1 MMERGMRTAGL
12 VLALLVLGAAAAG
25 YQWARSRVL
34 TGLYAERLEG
44 LSQEYAR
51 LMEQYDQ
58 AVEAS
63 AVTEILVDP
72 DHRVSVVVRSTAGI
86 LRRIET
92 PFDGR
97 NELHVDFVVQAG
109 RLFIRRVY
117 DERTPPRHGLLV
129 DPELAELDWSDPAV
143 ARGLSVYRGRLVPGR
158 WLVTTTGNGA
168 LDLERAPTPPVP
180 LEAAPRI
187 RNFEAVEEAIEEDYR
202 QVTSF
207 DVVRRAWQT
216 LSSTLGLSRAPG

>member
-1 MMERGMRTAGL
+1 MRSFGL
-12 VLALLVLGAAAAG
+12 VLALLLLGAAAAS

-44 LSQEYAR
+44 LSREYAELR
-51 LMEQYDQ
+51 ERYDR

-72 DHRVSVVVRSTAGI
+72 DHRISVVVRSAAGV
-86 LRRIET
+86 LRRVET

-117 DERTPPRHGLLV
+117 DDRTPPQRALWV
-129 DPELAELDWSDPAV
+129 DPELKELDWSDPAV
-143 ARGLSVYRGRLVPGR
+143 ARGLSVYRGQLDPGR

-168 LDLERAPTPPVP
+168 LDLRRAPNEPMPLRAPPEV
-180 LEAAPRI
+180 RDYD
-187 RNFEAVEEAIEEDYR
+187 AVERRIEEDYR
-202 QVTSF
+202 QVTSL
-207 DVVRRAWQT
+207 DVVRRALET
-216 LSSTLGLSRAPG
+216 LTSSLSRAPG